1 MKTTLP
7 IVIALAV
14 LAGVAFMVAP
24 YLRTS
29 ETNPPVDESAPIST
43 AVEVRTERIQENET
57 AYAIDVSYPQFA
69 VPSEASAQEG
79 LSFINAQ
86 IEEAVTSSVAEFR
99 ALPPNPPE
107 SATPQNS
114 FDGSFDSVYVGPD
127 VVSVKLILSQY
138 TGGAHPL
145 TLVSGLNYDRATG
158 RQFLQSDAFAMLGL
172 SVEEISAA
180 ATTELKTELGDSMF
194 EEGAN
199 TNPEN
204 FSSFVISE
212 NEITFIFQQYQ
223 VAAYAAGVQEVSFS
237 RK

>member
-1 MKTTLP
+1 MKMFLS
-7 IVIALAV
+7 VVVALAV
-14 LAGVAFMVAP
+14 LGGVLYFVAP
-24 YLRTS
+24 YLKTAEPAIVEEERT
-29 ETNPPVDESAPIST
+29 EEAG
-43 AVEVRTERIQENET
+43 VEVKTERIQESDA
-57 AYAIDVSYPQFA
+57 AYAIDVSYPQFGI
-69 VPSEASAQEG
+69 AS
-79 LSFINAQ
+79 IDAQ
-86 IEEAVTSSVAEFR
+86 IKEVVSNSVTEFKS
-99 ALPPNPPE
+99 LPANPAE

-114 FDGSFDSVYVGPD
+114 FDGSFESVYIGSD

-158 RQFLQSDAFAMLGL
+158 RQLLQSDAFAMLGL
-172 SVEEISAA
+172 SVDEISATA
-180 ATTELKTELGDSMF
+180 PAELRTTLADSMF

-223 VAAYAAGVQEVSFS
+223 VAAYAAGVQEVNFP

>member
-1 MKTTLP
+1 MKMFLS
-7 IVIALAV
+7 VVVALAV
-14 LAGVAFMVAP
+14 LGGVLYFVAP
-24 YLRTS
+24 YLK
-29 ETNPPVDESAPIST
+29 T
-43 AVEVRTERIQENET
+43 AEPAIVEEGTEEAGVEVRTERIQESEAT
-57 AYAIDVSYPQFA
+57 YAIDVSYPQLGIA
-69 VPSEASAQEG
+69 N
-79 LSFINAQ
+79 IDTQ
-86 IEEAVTSSVAEFR
+86 IKEIVSNSVTEFKS
-99 ALPPNPPE
+99 LPANPAG

-127 VVSVKLILSQY
+127 VVSVKLTLSQY

-158 RQFLQSDAFAMLGL
+158 RQLLQSDAFAMLGL
-172 SVEEISAA
+172 SVDEISAA
-180 ATTELKTELGDSMF
+180 ATAELKTKLGDAMF

-223 VAAYAAGVQEVSFS
+223 TAAYAAGVQEVRFP

>member
-1 MKTTLP
+1 MKMFLS
-7 IVIALAV
+7 VVVALAV
-14 LAGVAFMVAP
+14 LGGVLYFVAP
-24 YLRTS
+24 YLK
-29 ETNPPVDESAPIST
+29 T
-43 AVEVRTERIQENET
+43 AEPAIVEEGTEEARVEVRTERIQEGDA
-57 AYAIDVSYPQFA
+57 AYTIDVSYPQFGI
-69 VPSEASAQEG
+69 AS
-79 LSFINAQ
+79 IDAQ
-86 IEEAVTSSVAEFR
+86 IKEIVSNAVTEFKS
-99 ALPPNPPE
+99 LPANPPE
-107 SATPQNS
+107 SAAPQNS
-114 FDGSFDSVYVGPD
+114 FDGSFDSVYIGPD

-158 RQFLQSDAFAMLGL
+158 RQLLQSDAFAMLGL
-172 SVEEISAA
+172 SVDEISAA
-180 ATTELKTELGDSMF
+180 ATAELKTKLGDAMF

-223 VAAYAAGVQEVSFS
+223 VAAYAAGVQEVRFP